1 MFEDIFRRKKLN
13 IEKLVSFGF
22 VKHGDWIY
30 ERDVMD
36 GEFSLKVKID
46 KNGNVDTDLLEN
58 GTNDSYILYKT
69 NASGTFVGEVRSAI
83 EEVLIEIA
91 ENCFELTI
99 FKSNQANMLI
109 DYVRNTYGDELE
121 FLWDKF
127 PDNAIWRRKD
137 NRKWY
142 GAILTVQRNK
152 LGMNCDEFAE
162 VIDLRI
168 QQDKME
174 EVLQNEHYY
183 PGWHMNKKSWY
194 TIVLDDGV
202 PDNEICKRLDESY
215 KLAKK

>member
-13 IEKLVSFGF
+13 IKKLVSFGF
-22 VKHGDWIY
+22 VNHGDWIY

-58 GTNDSYILYKT
+58 GTNDPYILYKT